1 MYLKSDREL
10 KINLTK
16 SFELLA
22 PANNKQVA
30 ISAVNSGADA
40 VYIGYKAFGARSQAG
55 NSIEDISEVIN
66 YAHIFRVKVYVTL
79 NTIFYDKEIEEV
91 VKTIYKLYKLKV
103 DGIIIQDMGLLE
115 YELPPVPIIASTQCH
130 NNRLDKIKFLE
141 KTGFSRVIL
150 PRELSLEEIK
160 EISNNT
166 NVELE
171 SFIHGALCVSYSG
184 QCYLSYYT
192 GLRSANRGECAQPCR
207 KKYTLKTKSGKIIAK
222 DKYLLSMKDLN
233 LSNRLEELIDAGIT
247 SFKIEGRLKDENY
260 VKNTVLYYRKALDKI
275 LSKKGLKKSSTGK
288 IETDFIPNLQKTFNR
303 QYTEFFIKERTND
316 IPTINYPNAIGEY
329 IGKIKRINKNSFE
342 LDNNPLHNADG
353 ICFFD
358 DSENLKGVHIN
369 KTEGNKVYPLSM
381 DFLKEGLK
389 IYRSTDKEFEDKLNH
404 AQIKRYIETDLKIH
418 GDENNIM
425 FCLSDREDNSAVLLV
440 KNEFEQAKDETKAKE
455 TLKTAFSKLKDTE
468 FEVANIKSS
477 VSPFIPV
484 SRLNK
489 IRKTLVDRLREIR
502 EKNYPLNR
510 AKERCFTD
518 YPIKELNFKGNVL
531 NQKARMFYE
540 KRNVKITQ
548 NAAESGE
555 KLSKLP
561 VMTTKYCL
569 RYQFG
574 LCKKLNPS
582 KINEELVLI
591 DERGKE
597 FLLMFNCNECYME
610 IFSK

>member
-1 MYLKSDREL
+1 MTDL
-10 KINLTK
+10 
-16 SFELLA
+16 FELLA

-30 ISAVNSGADA
+30 ISAINSGADA

-55 NSIEDISEVIN
+55 NSFEDITDVVN

-79 NTIFYDKEIEEV
+79 NTIFNDNEIDEV
-91 VKTIYKLYKLKV
+91 IKIIYKLYKIRV

-115 YELPPVPIIASTQCH
+115 YELPPIPIIASTQCH
-130 NNRLDKIKFLE
+130 NNRTDKIKFLE

-150 PRELSLEEIK
+150 PRELSLSEIK
-160 EISNNT
+160 EISKNT

-207 KKYTLKTKSGKIIAK
+207 KKYTLKTKNGEIIAK

-233 LSNRLEELIDAGIT
+233 LSDNIEELIDSGIT

-260 VKNTVLYYRKALDKI
+260 VKNTVLYYRRIIDKI
-275 LSKKGLKKSSTGK
+275 LKAKGLKKSSEGIIKT
-288 IETDFIPNLQKTFNR
+288 TFQPDLNKTFNR
-303 QYTEFFIKERTND
+303 QYTGFFLHERNKD
-316 IPTINYPNAIGEY
+316 IPTINYPNALGEY
-329 IGKIKRINKNSFE
+329 IGKIKKINKNSFE
-342 LDNNPLHNADG
+342 IENNPLNNADG

-358 DSENLKGVHIN
+358 ESGNLKGVHIN

-381 DFLKEGLK
+381 NFLKEGLK
-389 IYRSTDKEFEDKLNH
+389 IYRTTDKHFEDELNH
-404 AQIKRYIETDLKIH
+404 AKIKRCIETDIKIT
-418 GDENNIM
+418 GDKTDIM
-425 FCLSDREDNSAVLLV
+425 FCMSDKEGNSTVLLI
-440 KNEFEQAKDETKAKE
+440 KNEFEEAKDREKSKE
-455 TLKTAFSKLKDTE
+455 TLNTVFSKLKDTE
-468 FEVANIKSS
+468 FEVENIKQQIY
-477 VSPFIPV
+477 PFIPV
-484 SRLNK
+484 SMLNK
-489 IRKTLVDRLREIR
+489 IRKHLVERLRTIR
-502 EKNYPLNR
+502 EKNYPLKK
-510 AKERCFTD
+510 AKERHFAE
-518 YPIKELNFKGNVL
+518 YPIKELDFRGNIL
-531 NQKARMFYE
+531 NNKAKEFYE
-540 KRNVKITQ
+540 KRNVIIKQ

-555 KLSKLP
+555 NLSKSP

-582 KINEELVLI
+582 KVNEELVLI

-597 FLLMFNCNECYME
+597 FLLKFNCSECYME
-610 IFSK
+610 ILAK

>member
-1 MYLKSDREL
+1 MTE
-10 KINLTK
+10 T
-16 SFELLA
+16 FELLA

-40 VYIGYKAFGARSQAG
+40 VYIGYKSFGARSQAG
-55 NSIEDISEVIN
+55 NSLEDIAEVIN

-79 NTIFYDKEIEEV
+79 NTIFYDNEIEEV

-130 NNRLDKIKFLE
+130 NNKIEKIKFLE

-150 PRELSLEEIK
+150 PRELSLEDIK
-160 EISNNT
+160 NISKNT

-192 GLRSANRGECAQPCR
+192 GSRSANRGECAQPCR
-207 KKYTLKTKSGKIIAK
+207 KKYTLKTKSGEILAK

-233 LSNRLEELIDAGIT
+233 LSDRLGELIDAGIT

-260 VKNTVLYYRKALDKI
+260 VKNTVLYYRKALDRI
-275 LSKKGLKKSSTGK
+275 LKEKGLLKSSKGR
-288 IETDFIPNLQKTFNR
+288 IETDFQPDLQKTFNR
-303 QYTEFFIKERTND
+303 QYTEFFVKGRNKG
-316 IPTINYPNAIGEY
+316 IPTINYPNALGEY
-329 IGKIKRINKNSFE
+329 IGKIKRINKNCFE

-358 DSENLKGVHIN
+358 EIGNLKGVHIN

-381 DFLKEGLK
+381 NSLKEGLK
-389 IYRSTDKEFEDKLNH
+389 IYRSTDKEFEDKLNRV
-404 AQIKRYIETDLKIH
+404 QIKRYLATDLKIS
-418 GDENNIM
+418 GDERNIM
-425 FCLSDREDNSAVLLV
+425 FCLSDKEGNSSVLLI
-440 KNEFEQAKDETKAKE
+440 KNEFEKAKDERKAEE
-455 TLKTAFSKLKDTE
+455 TLKTVFSKLKDTE
-468 FEVANIKSS
+468 FEVKNIKSN

-489 IRKTLVDRLREIR
+489 IRKMLVEKLREIR
-502 EKNYPLNR
+502 EKNYPLNI
-510 AKERCFTD
+510 AKERTFVQ

-531 NQKARMFYE
+531 NKKAKMFYE
-540 KRNVKITQ
+540 KRGVKITQ

-555 KLSKLP
+555 NLSKLP

-597 FLLMFNCNECYME
+597 FLLKFNCSECFME
-610 IFSK
+610 IVSK

>member
-1 MYLKSDREL
+1 MT
-10 KINLTK
+10 N

-22 PANNKQVA
+22 PANNKKVA
-30 ISAVNSGADA
+30 ISAINSGADA
-40 VYIGYKAFGARSQAG
+40 VYIGYRSFGARSQAG
-55 NSIEDISEVIN
+55 NNLEDIAEVIN
-66 YAHIFRVKVYVTL
+66 YAHIFRVKIYVTL
-79 NTIFYDKEIEEV
+79 NTIFYDNEIEEV

-130 NNRLDKIKFLE
+130 NNKVEKIKFLE

-160 EISNNT
+160 IISKNT
-166 NVELE
+166 KVELE

-192 GLRSANRGECAQPCR
+192 GSRSANRGECAQPCR
-207 KKYTLKTKSGKIIAK
+207 KKYTLKTKNGAILAK

-233 LSNRLEELIDAGIT
+233 LSDRLGELIDAGIT

-260 VKNTVLYYRKALDKI
+260 VKNTVLYYRKTLDRVLKEKG
-275 LSKKGLKKSSTGK
+275 LSKSSKGK
-288 IETDFIPNLQKTFNR
+288 IETDFQPDLQKTFNR
-303 QYTEFFIKERTND
+303 QYTEFFIKERNKGS
-316 IPTINYPNAIGEY
+316 PTINYPNALGEY
-329 IGKIKRINKNSFE
+329 IGKIKRINKNCFE

-358 DSENLKGVHIN
+358 ENGNIKGVHIN

-381 DFLKEGLK
+381 NSLKEGLK
-389 IYRSTDKEFEDKLNH
+389 IYRSTDKEFEDKLNRT
-404 AQIKRYIETDLKIH
+404 QIKRYIGTDLKIS
-418 GDENNIM
+418 GDEANIM
-425 FCLSDREDNSAVLLV
+425 FCLSDKEGNSTVLLV
-440 KNEFEQAKDETKAKE
+440 KNDFEQAKDEIKAKE
-455 TLKTAFSKLKDTE
+455 TIKTAFSKLKDTE
-468 FEVANIKSS
+468 FEVEDIKSK

-489 IRKTLVDRLREIR
+489 IRKMLVEKLREIR
-502 EKNYPLNR
+502 EKNYPINI
-510 AKERCFTD
+510 AKERNFAE

-531 NQKARMFYE
+531 NKKSKIFYE
-540 KRNVKITQ
+540 KRGVKITQ

-555 KLSKLP
+555 NLSKLP

-597 FLLMFNCNECYME
+597 FLLKFNCSECYME
-610 IFSK
+610 IVPK